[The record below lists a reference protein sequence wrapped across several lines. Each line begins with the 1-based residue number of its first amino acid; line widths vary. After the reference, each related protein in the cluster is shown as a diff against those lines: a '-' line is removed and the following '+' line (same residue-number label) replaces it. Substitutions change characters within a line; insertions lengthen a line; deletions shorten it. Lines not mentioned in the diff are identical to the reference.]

1 MKLENCKVGM
11 MVKVKSLEKC
21 RELGYREYKF
31 DANFI
36 GKDVIINTEC
46 RKWNGVYFSGLDC
59 VEVKLGDRTQII
71 PIQFLKKIKS
81 TDNINKNYDI
91 DLSSEFK
98 ELAEVIKHK
107 KENGENC
114 DEYLKNL
121 SAIMKNDIDNI
132 LGNMVELTE
141 EEKLTLG
148 Y

>member
-21 RELGYREYKF
+21 EELGYDGHFASTFCGNEVKIK
-31 DANFI
+31 NI
-36 GKDVIINTEC
+36 G
-46 RKWNGVYFSGLDC
+46 NGNFSGEHMDYC
-59 VEVKLGDRTQII
+59 EVKLKSKIFTQSI

-81 TDNINKNYDI
+81 TDNINKNDDI

-114 DEYLKNL
+114 DDDLKKL
-121 SAIMKNDIDNI
+121 SEIMKSDIDNI
-132 LGNMVELTE
+132 LGNMAELTE
-141 EEKLTLG
+141 WEKLALG